1 MTVNLTLV
9 MMRLRLQMLMLGSAK
24 MHLEVANV
32 LGGCRVGERLRNA
45 AKRLQL

>member
-9 MMRLRLQMLMLGSAK
+9 MMRLRLQMLGSAK